1 MKKLKIKTGDTVR
14 VIAGDHKGSEGK
26 ILKLFAEKNK
36 ALVEG
41 VNIVKRHTKP
51 NAQNPQGGIVEKE
64 AAIHISNLSLLTTDG
79 ETTRVGYQMNGE
91 IKERISRKTKEVIL
105 SLIHI

>member
-14 VIAGDHKGSEGK
+14 VIAGDHKGSGGK
-26 ILKLFAEKNK
+26 ILKLFRSKEK
-36 ALVEG
+36 AIVEG
-41 VNIVKRHTKP
+41 VNVVKRHTKP

-64 AAIHISNLSLLTTDG
+64 ASIHVSNLSLLTPNG

-91 IKERISRKTKEVIL
+91 NKERISLKTKEVI
-105 SLIHI
+105 

>member
-26 ILKLFAEKNK
+26 ILKLLKSKDK
-36 ALVEG
+36 AIVEG
-41 VNIVKRHTKP
+41 INVIKRHTKP

-64 AAIHISNLSLLTTDG
+64 SAIHVSNLSLLTPNG
-79 ETTRVGYQMNGE
+79 ETTRVGYQMSGE
-91 IKERISRKTKEVIL
+91 SKERISRKTKEVI
-105 SLIHI
+105 

>member
-26 ILKLFAEKNK
+26 ILKLFKTKEK
-36 ALVEG
+36 AIVEG
-41 VNIVKRHTKP
+41 VNVVKRHTRP

-64 AAIHISNLSLLTTDG
+64 ASIHVSNLSLLTPNG

-91 IKERISRKTKEVIL
+91 NKERISLKTKEVV
-105 SLIHI
+105 